1 MILDPKTSRET
12 LNKYPK
18 GEARTAAR
26 NLACTIGAAGL
37 SFFEDL
43 GLGGTRL
50 RYRTHSTDHDC
61 MSCKVMFNSWAML
74 DDFRARKISELEQVS
89 GLDIDTLTSR
99 FMSGYTLKA
108 PPNQGMKDVA
118 AEYARHVTAG
128 IRAIIG
134 PQATCATCALAR
146 PCGDDNSRLCG
157 TDNIIRGVDF
167 YCSNAIRRKDG
178 NDD

>member
-1 MILDPKTSRET
+1 MSQQERDIDRVGKALVRSLLNSESVLDWKITT
-12 LNKYPK
+12 LGK
-18 GEARTAAR
+18 A
-26 NLACTIGAAGL
+26 
-37 SFFEDL
+37 
-43 GLGGTRL
+43 
-50 RYRTHSTDHDC
+50 
-61 MSCKVMFNSWAML
+61 
-74 DDFRARKISELEQVS
+74 S
-89 GLDIDTLTSR
+89 GLDIDTLTSM
-99 FMSGYTLKA
+99 FMAGYTLKA
-108 PPNQGMKDVA
+108 PPNQSMKDVA

-128 IRAIIG
+128 IRAVIG